1 MIPSLKTLITIPAA
15 ALLCAAAA
23 AQTPPALLHTENGRP
38 VRSARQWERQRRP
51 EILRMLS
58 TEVYG
63 VAPDT
68 RAETR
73 YETIEEGIALGGTAT
88 RRQVRI
94 TLRAAGMERSADMLL
109 YIPVG
114 AEEPVPVIFGLN
126 FNGNHATTSDPA
138 VIVAGKS
145 GSPERTPRG
154 GNARRWPYAEAV
166 ARGYAVATICKDDFY
181 PDRRDGYEQS
191 VLPMLYAGSGIP
203 DSVRMKAVGAWSWG
217 ISRAIDCLETM
228 PEIDTRRIMVIGH
241 SRLGKT
247 SLWAAATDRRIA
259 VAVSNDSGST
269 GAALARGK
277 QGETVEKINASF
289 PYWFTDNYKRYNGRE
304 EQMPFDQHMLL
315 ALVAPRP
322 LYVASASRDDWAD
335 PRNEMRA
342 AQMCGAV
349 YSLYGLRPLT
359 WQEDGLPAV
368 NTPFIGG
375 DVAYHLREGG
385 HDIVLYDWERFMDF
399 ADKYFR

>member
-1 MIPSLKTLITIPAA
+1 MIPSLRTFITIPAA

-38 VRSARQWERQRRP
+38 VRSVRQWERQRRP

-73 YETIEEGIALGGTAT
+73 YEIIEEGIALGGTAT

-145 GSPERTPRG
+145 GSPERAPRG

-191 VLPMLYAGSGIP
+191 VLPMLYTGSGIP